1 MHLTLIKLFLTLANA
16 LLQNAKEKR
25 LIDSA
30 TAEYTLKGLQ
40 DVQNKIAMANDAVR
54 DVDSLSIEDDT
65 ANRANS
71 RKVRALRSVDNS
83 DLR

>member
-25 LIDSA
+25 LIDGA
-30 TAEYTLKGLQ
+30 IAEYTLKGLE

>member
-25 LIDSA
+25 LIDGA
-30 TAEYTLKGLQ
+30 IAEYTLKGLE

-54 DVDSLSIEDDT
+54 DVDSLPIDQDEQ
-65 ANRANS
+65 NRANK
-71 RKVRALRSVDNS
+71 R
-83 DLR
+83 

>member
-25 LIDSA
+25 LIDGA
-30 TAEYTLKGLQ
+30 IAEYTLKGLE

-54 DVDSLSIEDDT
+54 DVDSLPIEDDT
-65 ANRANS
+65 ANRANN
-71 RKVRALRSVDNS
+71 RKVRALRSADNS